1 MDDFLSR
8 IRVEQDVFKKLASY
22 IPGFSGYIDR
32 QNRRAADK
40 LLRESVARQFEAL
53 WKQVSSLQVEL
64 VQRGQIELM
73 DDLERAALQL
83 RTFADRIKTASY
95 GYSGFFDAIKV
106 DSAELEQLYQFDL
119 AFFELA
125 KEIEQTLQTLSNAS
139 EDPATLMQGIRQ
151 LITLTTQAN
160 QIFDRRQEV
169 ISGGASQTGS

>member
-40 LLRESVARQFEAL
+40 LLRETVARQFEAL

-64 VQRGQIELM
+64 VQRSQIELM
-73 DDLERAALQL
+73 DDLERAALQM

-106 DSAELEQLYQFDL
+106 DSAKLEQLYQFDL

-125 KEIEQTLQTLSNAS
+125 KEIEQTLQTLSHAP
-139 EDPATLMQGIRQ
+139 EDAATMMQGIRQ
-151 LITLTTQAN
+151 LMALTTQAN